1 MFKKWSTART
11 AQKYFKAGKDLQLQ
25 GELQRAIEQLTKAI
39 ELDPMLLNAYLQRG
53 TAYYEIGDLEHVITD
68 LDLVILHA
76 PDTPAA
82 HYWRGRTYLDMGKTD
97 LALEDIDEAIEL
109 DPNEPANPLLRG
121 VIHLRREEYDAAL
134 EDAARAIELG
144 FEEIGYHNRAIVFTK
159 MGNDQAA
166 IDDWTRVVALNPDN
180 AIAYCQRGM
189 LFEKTG
195 QFERA
200 LSDLQTG
207 LENKNGLP
215 ESLRA
220 ESEKLLDKLEK
231 RKR

>member
-11 AQKYFKAGKDLQLQ
+11 ARKYSSSGKDLRLQ
-25 GELQRAIEQLTKAI
+25 GQPQRAIEQFTKAI
-39 ELDPMLLNAYLQRG
+39 ELDPLLLDAYLNR
-53 TAYYEIGDLEHVITD
+53 AIACYEIGDLEKVLAD
-68 LDLVILHA
+68 LDLVIQHV

-82 HYWRGRTYLDMGKTD
+82 YYWRSRTYLDLGKTD
-97 LALEDIDEAIEL
+97 LALEDINKAIEL
-109 DPNEPANPLLRG
+109 DPNEPADPLLRG

-134 EDAARAIELG
+134 EDATRAIELG
-144 FEEIGYHNRAIVFTK
+144 FEETGYRNRAIVFTK

-166 IDDWTRVVALNPDN
+166 IDDLTRVVVLSPNN
-180 AIAYCQRGM
+180 AVAYCQRGI

-200 LSDLQTG
+200 LSDLKTG
-207 LENKNGLP
+207 LEDKNDLP
-215 ESLRA
+215 ESLKV

-231 RKR
+231 RNR